1 MKLTVVYS
9 GIHVF
14 GISQC
19 RNLSTCR
26 LIRNILSFTYMYNN
40 IKPVNIGWHL
50 ENSSRTEKFED
61 YHELR
66 KGLPIY
72 LSTLILKIGEA
83 NIYQTLYLIIL
94 GMLGIAIN
102 LSLLEPGTGSLC
114 VLVSGVGAS
123 HPPTPQTQNT
133 QRACPR
139 LLRQHI

>member
-102 LSLLEPGTGSLC
+102 LSLLEGQAFCVFGFVGGVRPTHPTNPKQTESLSQAIETAY
-114 VLVSGVGAS
+114 L
-123 HPPTPQTQNT
+123 T
-133 QRACPR
+133 
-139 LLRQHI
+139 